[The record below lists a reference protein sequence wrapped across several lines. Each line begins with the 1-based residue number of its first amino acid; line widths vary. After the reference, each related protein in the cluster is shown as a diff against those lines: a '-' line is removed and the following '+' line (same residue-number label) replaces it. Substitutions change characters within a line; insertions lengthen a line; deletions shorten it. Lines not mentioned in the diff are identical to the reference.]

1 MILPSQ
7 KDALHKVWLYRTLT
21 EIADDVFLAQ
31 NLAFKGGTCAAMLG
45 ILDRFSIDLDF
56 DFTGGSENLPK
67 TRIRLE
73 KIFSNLGLTIRDQSK
88 VAPQY
93 FLKYESKEGER
104 NTMKID
110 VTFSPP
116 KANAYEMKH
125 FAEIDR
131 LFSCQTFETM
141 FGNKLVALME
151 RHQKNDS
158 IAGRDVYDIH
168 HFFLNGFRYNEAVII
183 ERTGKNIAQFFDDL
197 ILFVEKNITNEMLS
211 QDLNTLLPYEKFTKI
226 RKTLRQEVLV
236 FLRDERVRI
245 EQKTG
250 S

>member
-21 EIADDVFLAQ
+21 EIADDVFLVQ

-45 ILDRFSIDLDF
+45 ALDRFSVDLDF
-56 DFTGGSENLPK
+56 DYVGDSKNLPE
-67 TRIRLE
+67 TSTRLE
-73 KIFSNLGLTIRDQSK
+73 KIFSDLGLTIRDQSK

-93 FLKYESKEGER
+93 FLKYEAKESER

-110 VTFSPP
+110 VTFPPP
-116 KANAYEMKH
+116 KANIYETKH
-125 FAEIDR
+125 FSEIDR
-131 LFSCQTFETM
+131 IFSCQTFETM

-183 ERTGKNIAQFFDDL
+183 ERTGKNISQFFDDL
-197 ILFVEKNITNEMLS
+197 ILFVEKHITDELLS
-211 QDLNTLLPYEKFTKI
+211 QDLNTLVPYEKFSRI

-245 EQKTG
+245 GK
-250 S
+250 